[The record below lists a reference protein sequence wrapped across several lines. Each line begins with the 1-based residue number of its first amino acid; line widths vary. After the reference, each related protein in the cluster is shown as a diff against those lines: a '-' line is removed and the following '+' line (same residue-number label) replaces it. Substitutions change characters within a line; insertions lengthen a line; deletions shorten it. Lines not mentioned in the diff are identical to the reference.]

1 MGWLTKKPPAASF
14 TEDLQLVQR
23 CLAKD
28 EAARSEL
35 FTRHAPGLFPVL
47 RRLSRSEADAE
58 DLLQQAF
65 IEVLGSLHRYRGD
78 AALKS
83 WVHTI
88 AVRVAYRQMRKARP
102 MVSLELV
109 PEEQSHDPVSRLESR
124 GTLRRLEFILEQ
136 LTAKRRIAFLLYEV
150 EGHTLPEVAA
160 LLDISLVAAK
170 KRVLSAHEELRT
182 LTANDPVLGA
192 AFARRSQ
199 GKEGGDV

>member
-1 MGWLTKKPPAASF
+1 
-14 TEDLQLVQR
+14 VQR

-35 FTRHAPGLFPVL
+35 FTRYAPGLFPVL

-58 DLLQQAF
+58 DLLQQCF
-65 IEVLGSLHRYRGD
+65 IEVLGSLPRYRGD

-88 AVRVAYRQMRKARP
+88 AVRLAYRQMRKARP

-109 PEEQSHDPVSRLESR
+109 PEEHSHNPISRLESR

-182 LTANDPVLGA
+182 LTANDPVLGT
-192 AFARRSQ
+192 AFARRSK

>member
-14 TEDLQLVQR
+14 GEDMQLAQR
-23 CLAKD
+23 CLAGD
-28 EAARSEL
+28 EASRSEL
-35 FTRHAPGLFPVL
+35 FTRYAPGLFPVL
-47 RRLSRSEADAE
+47 RRLSRTEADAE
-58 DLLQQAF
+58 DWLQQAF

-78 AALKS
+78 AALSS
-83 WVHTI
+83 WIHTI
-88 AVRVAYRQMRKARP
+88 GVRVAYRQMRRSRP

-124 GTLRRLEFILEQ
+124 GTLRRLEYILEQ
-136 LTAKRRIAFLLYEV
+136 ITAKRRIAFLLYEV

-170 KRVLSAHEELRT
+170 KRVLSAHEELRK
-182 LTANDPVLGA
+182 LTESDPVLGA
-192 AFARRSQ
+192 AFARRR